1 MRTQIK
7 EAAMPAKPSGEIK
20 TKIVPVTQKNGDIYL
35 MERQTQYDPVKKYN
49 KVLSSKLVSK
59 IPKGE
64 KNPVP
69 TRPKAAKGHKSDVKS
84 EKLSASRVRVGMM
97 DIVDHIGSVS
107 GIDAAVYAS
116 TDLGTAQKIISIA
129 RYLFASNGQTLPGI
143 QTWQFTHPLP
153 YASGISEDVY
163 HDLFNRIG
171 LDESLQQNFFRERC
185 SLLEGNDAIAYDS
198 TTISSYSEK
207 QIDARYGFNKSHDGL
222 KTIKLLTLYSINSR
236 QPIAFTKQP
245 GNLPDV
251 TAIENALDQLGAL
264 GVTDAEIVTDNG
276 YYSEP
281 NLSEMLQRGFDFV
294 TLAKT
299 SLKWIKPEID
309 KHMEDLSTIHSVC
322 PFDITTHG
330 ITVMLM
336 HEFDKVRKY
345 ISHKTGAEKGSTET
359 FKRRIYLHIY
369 FNATRQSEDRVAFEN
384 DLYELKTLIE
394 AGTPV
399 DELPESSQRKVSKY
413 MKLRTWGNKTTV
425 TFKDKA
431 CQDAYKYH
439 GYFCIISNKEKDCFE
454 ALRKYR
460 SRETIESFFESGKQR
475 ADGTRARVWGS
486 DTLRGRMFVQ
496 FVALCYYEYFSNQL
510 RLMKPTLGL
519 RDSSLTQRELEVED
533 KLKSWM
539 NNTPVYLQLQWFDT
553 VEEVKISSELRSK
566 RWNTEVTERDRLYL
580 SKLGVDQT

>member
-1 MRTQIK
+1 
-7 EAAMPAKPSGEIK
+7 MPAKPSGEIK
-20 TKIVPVTQKNGDIYL
+20 TKIIPVPQKNGDIYL
-35 MERQTQYDPVKKYN
+35 MERRTQYDPEKKYN
-49 KVLSSKLVSK
+49 RILSSKLVSK

-64 KNPVP
+64 KTPVP
-69 TRPKAAKGHKSDVKS
+69 TRPKAAKGTKS
-84 EKLSASRVRVGMM
+84 EAKSGKLSASRVRVGMM
-97 DIVDHIGSVS
+97 DIVNHIGTVS

-198 TTISSYSEK
+198 TTVSTYSEN
-207 QIDARYGFNKSHDGL
+207 QIDARFGFNKAHDGL

-251 TAIENALDQLGAL
+251 TAIENALSQLSIL

-281 NLSEMLQRGFDFV
+281 NLSEMLQKGFDFV

-299 SLKWIKPEID
+299 SLKWIRPEID
-309 KHMEDLSTIHSVC
+309 KHMKELGTIHSVC
-322 PFDITTHG
+322 PFDISTHG

-336 HEFDKVRKY
+336 HEFEKVRKY
-345 ISHKTGAEKGSTET
+345 ASHKTGAEKGSTET
-359 FKRRIYLHIY
+359 FTRRIYLHIY

-394 AGTPV
+394 EGTPV
-399 DELPESSQRKVSKY
+399 NELPESSQNKVKKY
-413 MKLRTWGNKTTV
+413 MRLRTWGDKTTV

-439 GYFCIISNKEKDCFE
+439 GYFCIVSNKEKDCFE

-460 SRETIESFFESGKQR
+460 SRETIESFFESDKQR
-475 ADGTRARVWGS
+475 ADGTRTRVWGS

-519 RDSSLTQRELEVED
+519 RDTGLTQRELEVED

-539 NNTPVYLQLQWFDT
+539 NNTPAYLQLQWFDT
-553 VEEVKISSELRSK
+553 VEEVKISSELKSK

-580 SKLGVDQT
+580 TKLGMNPA

>member
-1 MRTQIK
+1 
-7 EAAMPAKPSGEIK
+7 MPAKPSGEIK
-20 TKIVPVTQKNGDIYL
+20 TKIIPVPQKNGDIYL
-35 MERQTQYDPVKKYN
+35 MERKTQYDPEKKYN
-49 KVLSSKLVSK
+49 RILSSKLVSK

-64 KNPVP
+64 KTPVA
-69 TRPKAAKGHKSDVKS
+69 TRPKAAKGHKSETKS
-84 EKLSASRVRVGMM
+84 GKLSASRVRVGMM

-107 GIDAAVYAS
+107 GIDDAVYAS
-116 TDLGTAQKIISIA
+116 TDLGTAQKVISIA

-143 QTWQFTHPLP
+143 QTWQFSHPLP
-153 YASGISEDVY
+153 YVSGISEDVY
-163 HDLFNRIG
+163 HDLFNSIG
-171 LDESLQQNFFRERC
+171 LDESLQQNFFKERC
-185 SLLEGNDAIAYDS
+185 ALLEGNDAIAYDS
-198 TTISSYSEK
+198 TTVSTYSES
-207 QIDARYGFNKSHDGL
+207 QIDARFGFNKSHDGL

-251 TAIENALDQLGAL
+251 TAIENALNQLNAL
-264 GVTDAEIVTDNG
+264 GITDAEIVTDNG

-299 SLKWIKPEID
+299 SLKWIRPEID
-309 KHMEDLSTIHSVC
+309 KHMAELGTIHSVC
-322 PFDITTHG
+322 PFDISTHG

-345 ISHKTGAEKGSTET
+345 ASHKTGAEKGSTEPFT
-359 FKRRIYLHIY
+359 RRIYLHIY

-384 DLYELKTLIE
+384 DLYELKNLIE
-394 AGTPV
+394 DGTPIN
-399 DELPESSQRKVSKY
+399 ELSESSQNKVSKY

-439 GYFCIISNKEKDCFE
+439 GYFCIVSNKEKDCFE

-460 SRETIESFFESGKQR
+460 SRETIESFFESDKQR
-475 ADGTRARVWGS
+475 ADGTRTRVWGS

-510 RLMKPTLGL
+510 RLIKPTLGL
-519 RDSSLTQRELEVED
+519 RDAGLTKHELEVED

-539 NNTPVYLQLQWFDT
+539 NNTPAYLQLQWFDT

-580 SKLGVDQT
+580 TKLGMNPA

>member
-1 MRTQIK
+1 
-7 EAAMPAKPSGEIK
+7 MPAKPSGEIK
-20 TKIVPVTQKNGDIYL
+20 TKIVPVPQKNGDIYL

-49 KVLSSKLVSK
+49 RVISSKLVSK

-64 KNPVP
+64 KDPVP
-69 TRPKAAKGHKSDVKS
+69 TRPKAAKGQKS
-84 EKLSASRVRVGMM
+84 EAKSGKLSASRVRIGMM
-97 DIVDHIGSVS
+97 DIVDHIGTVS

-171 LDESLQQNFFRERC
+171 LDESLQQNFFKERC

-198 TTISSYSEK
+198 TTVSTYSEN

-251 TAIENALDQLGAL
+251 TAIENALNQLGVL

-294 TLAKT
+294 TLVKT
-299 SLKWIKPEID
+299 SLKWVRPEID
-309 KHMEDLSTIHSVC
+309 KHMEELSTIHSVC
-322 PFDITTHG
+322 PFDISTHG

-336 HEFDKVRKY
+336 HEFEKVRKY
-345 ISHKTGAEKGSTET
+345 ASHKTGAEKGSTET
-359 FKRRIYLHIY
+359 FTRRIYLHIY

-394 AGTPV
+394 GGTPIN
-399 DELPESSQRKVSKY
+399 ELPESSQNKVKKY
-413 MKLRTWGNKTTV
+413 MKLRTWGDKTTV

-439 GYFCIISNKEKDCFE
+439 GYFCIVSNKEKDCFE

-460 SRETIESFFESGKQR
+460 SRETIESFFESDKQR
-475 ADGTRARVWGS
+475 ADGTRTRVWGS

-496 FVALCYYEYFSNQL
+496 FVTLCYYEYFSNQL
-510 RLMKPTLGL
+510 RMMKPTLG
-519 RDSSLTQRELEVED
+519 RKDSGLTQRELEVED

-580 SKLGVDQT
+580 AKLGMNPA

>member
-1 MRTQIK
+1 
-7 EAAMPAKPSGEIK
+7 MPAKPSGEIK
-20 TKIVPVTQKNGDIYL
+20 TKIVPVHQKNGDIYL
-35 MERQTQYDPVKKYN
+35 MERQIQYDPVKKYN

-69 TRPKAAKGHKSDVKS
+69 TRPKAAKGQKSDVKPG
-84 EKLSASRVRVGMM
+84 KLSASRVRVGMM

-153 YASGISEDVY
+153 YVSGISEDVY

-198 TTISSYSEK
+198 TTVSTYSEN

-222 KTIKLLTLYSINSR
+222 KTVKLLTLYSINSR

-251 TAIENALDQLGAL
+251 TAIENALNQLGAL

-299 SLKWIKPEID
+299 SLKWIRPEID
-309 KHMEDLSTIHSVC
+309 KHMEDLGTIHSVC

-345 ISHKTGAEKGSTET
+345 ASHKTGAEKGSTET

-394 AGTPV
+394 NGTPV
-399 DELPESSQRKVSKY
+399 NELPESSQNKVKKY
-413 MKLRTWGNKTTV
+413 MNLRIWGNKTTV

-431 CQDAYKYH
+431 CRDAYKYH
-439 GYFCIISNKEKDCFE
+439 GYFCIVSNKEKDCFE

-460 SRETIESFFESGKQR
+460 SRETIESFFESDKQR
-475 ADGTRARVWGS
+475 ADGTRTRVWGS

-496 FVALCYYEYFSNQL
+496 FVSLCYYEYFSNQL
-510 RLMKPTLGL
+510 RLMK
-519 RDSSLTQRELEVED
+519 SSLGMRGGDTTTQHELEVED

-580 SKLGVDQT
+580 TKLGMDLA

>member
-1 MRTQIK
+1 
-7 EAAMPAKPSGEIK
+7 MPAKPSGEIK
-20 TKIVPVTQKNGDIYL
+20 TKIVPVPQKNGDIYL
-35 MERQTQYDPVKKYN
+35 MERKIQYDPVKKYN
-49 KVLSSKLVSK
+49 RIISSKLVSK

-64 KNPVP
+64 KDPVP
-69 TRPKAAKGHKSDVKS
+69 TRPKAAKGHKSEAKS
-84 EKLSASRVRVGMM
+84 GKLSASRIRVGMM
-97 DIVDHIGSVS
+97 DIVDHIGNVS

-153 YASGISEDVY
+153 YASGISEDIY

-171 LDESLQQNFFRERC
+171 LDESLQQNFFKERC
-185 SLLEGNDAIAYDS
+185 ALLEGNDAIAYDS
-198 TTISSYSEK
+198 TTVSTYSEN

-251 TAIENALDQLGAL
+251 TAIENALNQLSAL

-281 NLSEMLQRGFDFV
+281 NLSEMLRRGFDFV

-299 SLKWIKPEID
+299 NLTWIRPEID
-309 KHMEDLSTIHSVC
+309 KHMDELVKIQSVC
-322 PFDITTHG
+322 PFDISTHG

-345 ISHKTGAEKGSTET
+345 ASHKTGAEKGTTET
-359 FKRRIYLHIY
+359 FRRLIYLHIF

-394 AGTPV
+394 SGTPV
-399 DELPESSQRKVSKY
+399 NELPESSQNKVSKY
-413 MKLRTWGNKTTV
+413 MTLRTWGSKTTV

-431 CQDAYKYH
+431 CQNAYKYH
-439 GYFCIISNKEKDCFE
+439 GYFCIVSNKEKDCFE

-460 SRETIESFFESGKQR
+460 SRETIEAFFESDKQR
-475 ADGTRARVWGS
+475 ADGTRTRVWGS

-510 RLMKPTLGL
+510 RLIKPTLGL
-519 RDSSLTQRELEVED
+519 RDGDLTQHELEVED

-539 NNTPVYLQLQWFDT
+539 NNTPAYLQLQWFDT

-566 RWNTEVTERDRLYL
+566 RWNTEVTERDCLYL
-580 SKLGVDQT
+580 SKLGMNPM

>member
-1 MRTQIK
+1 
-7 EAAMPAKPSGEIK
+7 MPAKPSGEIK
-20 TKIVPVTQKNGDIYL
+20 TKSVPVPQKNGDIYL
-35 MERQTQYDPVKKYN
+35 MERKTQYDPVKKYN
-49 KVLSSKLVSK
+49 RVISSKLVSK

-64 KNPVP
+64 KDPVP
-69 TRPKAAKGHKSDVKS
+69 TRPKAPKGHRSGAKSG
-84 EKLSASRVRVGMM
+84 KLSASRIRIGMM
-97 DIVDHIGSVS
+97 DIVDHIGTVS

-153 YASGISEDVY
+153 YASGISEDIY
-163 HDLFNRIG
+163 HDLFNKIG
-171 LDESLQQNFFRERC
+171 RDESLQQNFFKERC

-198 TTISSYSEK
+198 TTISTYSEN
-207 QIDARYGFNKSHDGL
+207 QIDARYGFNKSRDGL

-251 TAIENALDQLGAL
+251 TAIGNALDQLSAL

-299 SLKWIKPEID
+299 NLSWIRPEID
-309 KHMEDLSTIHSVC
+309 KHMDELGKIQSVC
-322 PFDITTHG
+322 PFDISTHG

-345 ISHKTGAEKGSTET
+345 ASHKTGAEKGSTET

-369 FNATRQSEDRVAFEN
+369 FKATRQSEDRVAFEN
-384 DLYELKTLIE
+384 DLYELKTLLE
-394 AGTPV
+394 GGTPLS
-399 DELPESSQRKVSKY
+399 DLPESSQNKVSKY
-413 MKLRTWGNKTTV
+413 MTLRTWGSKTTV

-431 CQDAYKYH
+431 CQNAYKYH
-439 GYFCIISNKEKDCFE
+439 GYFCIVSNKEKDCFE

-475 ADGTRARVWGS
+475 ADGTRTRVWGS

-519 RDSSLTQRELEVED
+519 RDGDLTQRELEVED
-533 KLKSWM
+533 KLKNWM

-580 SKLGVDQT
+580 TKLGMNPS

>member
-1 MRTQIK
+1 
-7 EAAMPAKPSGEIK
+7 MPAKPSGEVK
-20 TKIVPVTQKNGDIYL
+20 TKIIRVSQKNGDIYII
-35 MERQTQYDPVKKYN
+35 ERKTQYDPDKKYN
-49 KVLSSKLVSK
+49 RVISSKLVSK

-64 KNPVP
+64 KDPVP
-69 TRPKAAKGHKSDVKS
+69 TRPKAAKGHKSEAKS
-84 EKLSASRVRVGMM
+84 GKLSASRIRVGMM
-97 DIVDHIGSVS
+97 DIVDHIGTVS

-143 QTWQFTHPLP
+143 QTWQFSHPLP

-163 HDLFNRIG
+163 HDLFNKIG
-171 LDESLQQNFFRERC
+171 LDESLPQSFFKERC
-185 SLLEGNDAIAYDS
+185 ALLEGNDAIAYDS
-198 TTISSYSEK
+198 TTVSTFSEN
-207 QIDARYGFNKSHDGL
+207 QIDARYGFNKSKDGL

-251 TAIENALDQLGAL
+251 TAIENALNQLSAL

-299 SLKWIKPEID
+299 NLTWIRPEID
-309 KHMEDLSTIHSVC
+309 KHMEELSKIQSVC
-322 PFDITTHG
+322 PFDISTHG

-345 ISHKTGAEKGSTET
+345 ASHKTGAEKGSTET

-369 FNATRQSEDRVAFEN
+369 FNTTRQSEDRVAFEN

-394 AGTPV
+394 GGTPV
-399 DELPESSQRKVSKY
+399 NELPESSQSKVSKY
-413 MKLRTWGNKTTV
+413 MTLHTWGSKTTV

-431 CQDAYKYH
+431 CQNAYKYH
-439 GYFCIISNKEKDCFE
+439 GYFCIVSNKEKDCFE

-460 SRETIESFFESGKQR
+460 SRVTIEAFFESGKQR
-475 ADGTRARVWGS
+475 GDGNRTRVWGS

-510 RLMKPTLGL
+510 RLMKPTLGM
-519 RDSSLTQRELEVED
+519 RDSDLTQRELEVED

-539 NNTPVYLQLQWFDT
+539 NNTPAYLQLQWFDT

-580 SKLGVDQT
+580 SKLGMNPT

>member
-1 MRTQIK
+1 
-7 EAAMPAKPSGEIK
+7 MPAKPSGEIK
-20 TKIVPVTQKNGDIYL
+20 TKIVPVHQKNGDIYL
-35 MERQTQYDPVKKYN
+35 MERQIQYDPVKKYN

-69 TRPKAAKGHKSDVKS
+69 TRPKAAKGQKSDVKPG
-84 EKLSASRVRVGMM
+84 KLSASRVRVGMM

-153 YASGISEDVY
+153 YVSGISEDVY

-198 TTISSYSEK
+198 TTVSTYSEN

-251 TAIENALDQLGAL
+251 TAIENALNQLGAL

-299 SLKWIKPEID
+299 SLKWIRPEID
-309 KHMEDLSTIHSVC
+309 KHMEDLGTIHSVC
-322 PFDITTHG
+322 PFNITTHG

-345 ISHKTGAEKGSTET
+345 ASHKTGAEKGSTET

-394 AGTPV
+394 NGTPV
-399 DELPESSQRKVSKY
+399 NELPESSQNKVKKY
-413 MKLRTWGNKTTV
+413 MNLRTWGNKTTV

-431 CQDAYKYH
+431 CRDAYKYH
-439 GYFCIISNKEKDCFE
+439 GYFCIVSNKEKDCFE

-460 SRETIESFFESGKQR
+460 SRETIESFFESDKQR
-475 ADGTRARVWGS
+475 ADGTRTRVWGS

-496 FVALCYYEYFSNQL
+496 FVSLCYYEYFSNQL
-510 RLMKPTLGL
+510 RLMK
-519 RDSSLTQRELEVED
+519 SSLGMRGGDTTTQHELEVED

-580 SKLGVDQT
+580 TKLGMDLA

>member
-1 MRTQIK
+1 
-7 EAAMPAKPSGEIK
+7 MPAKPSGEVK
-20 TKIVPVTQKNGDIYL
+20 TKIIPVPQKNGDIYL
-35 MERQTQYDPVKKYN
+35 MERKIQYDPEKKYN
-49 KVLSSKLVSK
+49 RVLSSKLISK

-69 TRPKAAKGHKSDVKS
+69 TRPKAAKGHKSEAKS
-84 EKLSASRVRVGMM
+84 GKLSASRVHVGMM
-97 DIVDHIGSVS
+97 DIVDHIGAVS

-153 YASGISEDVY
+153 YASGISEDIY

-171 LDESLQQNFFRERC
+171 LDESLQQNFFKERC

-198 TTISSYSEK
+198 TTISTYSEN
-207 QIDARYGFNKSHDGL
+207 QIDARYGFNKAHDGL

-251 TAIENALDQLGAL
+251 TAIENALNQLSVL
-264 GVTDAEIVTDNG
+264 GITDAEIVTDNG
-276 YYSEP
+276 YYSET
-281 NLSEMLQRGFDFV
+281 NLSEMLQRGFDFI

-299 SLKWIKPEID
+299 TLKWIRPEID
-309 KHMEDLSTIHSVC
+309 KHMEKLGTIHSVC
-322 PFDITTHG
+322 PFDISTHG

-345 ISHKTGAEKGSTET
+345 ASHKTGAEKGSTET

-394 AGTPV
+394 GGTPV
-399 DELPESSQRKVSKY
+399 NELPESSQNKVSKY

-460 SRETIESFFESGKQR
+460 SRETIESFFESDKQR
-475 ADGTRARVWGS
+475 ADGTRTRVWGS

-510 RLMKPTLGL
+510 RLIKPTLGI
-519 RDSSLTQRELEVED
+519 RDGEHTQHDLEVED

-539 NNTPVYLQLQWFDT
+539 NNTPAYLQLQWFDA

-580 SKLGVDQT
+580 TKLGMNLT

>member
-1 MRTQIK
+1 
-7 EAAMPAKPSGEIK
+7 MPAKPSGEVK
-20 TKIVPVTQKNGDIYL
+20 TKIIPVPQKNGDIYL
-35 MERQTQYDPVKKYN
+35 MERKTQYDPEKKYN
-49 KVLSSKLVSK
+49 RVLSSKLISK

-69 TRPKAAKGHKSDVKS
+69 TRPKAAKGHKSEAKS
-84 EKLSASRVRVGMM
+84 GKLSASRVHVGMM
-97 DIVDHIGSVS
+97 DIVDHIGAVS

-153 YASGISEDVY
+153 YASGISEDIY

-171 LDESLQQNFFRERC
+171 LDESLQQNFFKERC

-198 TTISSYSEK
+198 TPISTYSEN
-207 QIDARYGFNKSHDGL
+207 QIDARYGFNKAHDGL
-222 KTIKLLTLYSINSR
+222 KTIKLLTLSSINSR

-251 TAIENALDQLGAL
+251 TAIENALNQLSVL
-264 GVTDAEIVTDNG
+264 GITDAEIVTDNG
-276 YYSEP
+276 YYSET
-281 NLSEMLQRGFDFV
+281 NLSELLQRGFDFI

-299 SLKWIKPEID
+299 TLKWIRPAID
-309 KHMEDLSTIHSVC
+309 KHMEKLGTIHSVC
-322 PFDITTHG
+322 PFDISTHG

-345 ISHKTGAEKGSTET
+345 ASNKTGAEKGSTET

-369 FNATRQSEDRVAFEN
+369 FNATRQSEDRVAFDN

-394 AGTPV
+394 GGTPV
-399 DELPESSQRKVSKY
+399 NELPESSQNKVSKY

-460 SRETIESFFESGKQR
+460 SRETIESFFESDKQR
-475 ADGTRARVWGS
+475 ADGTRTRVWES

-510 RLMKPTLGL
+510 RLIKPTLGI
-519 RDSSLTQRELEVED
+519 RDGEHTQHDLEVED

-539 NNTPVYLQLQWFDT
+539 NNTPAYLQLQWFDA

-580 SKLGVDQT
+580 TKLGMNLT

>member
-1 MRTQIK
+1 
-7 EAAMPAKPSGEIK
+7 MPAKPSGEIK
-20 TKIVPVTQKNGDIYL
+20 TKIVPVPQKNGDIYL
-35 MERQTQYDPVKKYN
+35 MERKTQYDPVKKYN
-49 KVLSSKLVSK
+49 RIISSKLVSK

-64 KNPVP
+64 KDPVP
-69 TRPKAAKGHKSDVKS
+69 TRPKATKGHKSKAKS
-84 EKLSASRVRVGMM
+84 GKLSASRVRVGMM

-198 TTISSYSEK
+198 TTISTYSGN

-251 TAIENALDQLGAL
+251 TAIENALNQLGAL

-345 ISHKTGAEKGSTET
+345 ASHKTGAEKGSTET

-394 AGTPV
+394 EGTPV
-399 DELPESSQRKVSKY
+399 NELPESSQGKVSKY
-413 MKLRTWGNKTTV
+413 MKLRTWGSKITV

-475 ADGTRARVWGS
+475 ADGTRTRVWGS

-510 RLMKPTLGL
+510 RLMKPSLGL
-519 RDSSLTQRELEVED
+519 RDSSLTQHELEVED

-553 VEEVKISSELRSK
+553 VEELKISSELRSK

>member
-1 MRTQIK
+1 
-7 EAAMPAKPSGEIK
+7 MPAKPSGEIK
-20 TKIVPVTQKNGDIYL
+20 TKIVPVHQKNGDIYL
-35 MERQTQYDPVKKYN
+35 MERQIQYDPIKKYN

-69 TRPKAAKGHKSDVKS
+69 TRPKATKGHKSDVKPG
-84 EKLSASRVRVGMM
+84 KLSASRVRVGMM

-153 YASGISEDVY
+153 YVSGISEDVY

-185 SLLEGNDAIAYDS
+185 SLLEDNDAIAYDS
-198 TTISSYSEK
+198 TTVSTYSEN

-222 KTIKLLTLYSINSR
+222 KTVKLLTLYSINSR

-251 TAIENALDQLGAL
+251 TAIENALNQLGAL

-299 SLKWIKPEID
+299 SLKWIRPEID

-345 ISHKTGAEKGSTET
+345 ASHKTGAEKGSTET

-394 AGTPV
+394 NGTPV
-399 DELPESSQRKVSKY
+399 NELPESSQNKVKKY
-413 MKLRTWGNKTTV
+413 MNLRTWGNKTTV

-431 CQDAYKYH
+431 CRDAYKYH
-439 GYFCIISNKEKDCFE
+439 GYFCIVSNKEKDCFE

-460 SRETIESFFESGKQR
+460 SRETIESFFEFDKQR
-475 ADGTRARVWGS
+475 ADGTRTRVWGS

-510 RLMKPTLGL
+510 RLMKATLGL
-519 RDSSLTQRELEVED
+519 RDGNLTQRELEVED

-580 SKLGVDQT
+580 TKLGIDLA

>member
-1 MRTQIK
+1 
-7 EAAMPAKPSGEIK
+7 MPAKPSGEIK
-20 TKIVPVTQKNGDIYL
+20 TKIVPVHQKNGDIYL
-35 MERQTQYDPVKKYN
+35 MERQIQYDPIKKYN

-69 TRPKAAKGHKSDVKS
+69 TRPKATKGHKSDVKPG
-84 EKLSASRVRVGMM
+84 KLSASRVRVGMM

-153 YASGISEDVY
+153 YVSGISEDVY

-185 SLLEGNDAIAYDS
+185 SLLEDNDAIAYDS
-198 TTISSYSEK
+198 TTVSTYSEN

-222 KTIKLLTLYSINSR
+222 KTVKLLTLYSINSR

-251 TAIENALDQLGAL
+251 TAIENALNQLGAL

-299 SLKWIKPEID
+299 SLKWIRPEID

-345 ISHKTGAEKGSTET
+345 ASHKTGAEKGSTET

-394 AGTPV
+394 NGIPV
-399 DELPESSQRKVSKY
+399 NELPESSQNKVKKY
-413 MKLRTWGNKTTV
+413 MNLRTWGNKTTV

-431 CQDAYKYH
+431 CRDAYKYH
-439 GYFCIISNKEKDCFE
+439 GYFCIVSNKEKDCFE

-460 SRETIESFFESGKQR
+460 SRETIESFFEFDKQR
-475 ADGTRARVWGS
+475 ADGTRTRVWGS

-510 RLMKPTLGL
+510 RLMKATLGL
-519 RDSSLTQRELEVED
+519 RNGNLTQRELEVED

-580 SKLGVDQT
+580 TKLGIDLA

>member
-1 MRTQIK
+1 
-7 EAAMPAKPSGEIK
+7 MPAKPSGEVK
-20 TKIVPVTQKNGDIYL
+20 TKIIPVPQKNGDIYL
-35 MERQTQYDPVKKYN
+35 MERKTQYDPEKKYN
-49 KVLSSKLVSK
+49 RVLSSKLISK

-69 TRPKAAKGHKSDVKS
+69 TRPKAAKGHKSEAKS
-84 EKLSASRVRVGMM
+84 GKLSASRVHVGMM
-97 DIVDHIGSVS
+97 DIVDHIGAVS

-153 YASGISEDVY
+153 YASGISEDIY

-171 LDESLQQNFFRERC
+171 LDESLQQNFFKERC
-185 SLLEGNDAIAYDS
+185 SLLESNDAIAYDS
-198 TTISSYSEK
+198 TTISTYSEN
-207 QIDARYGFNKSHDGL
+207 QIDARYGFNKAHDGL

-251 TAIENALDQLGAL
+251 TAIENALNQLSVL
-264 GVTDAEIVTDNG
+264 GITDAEIVTDNG
-276 YYSEP
+276 YYSET
-281 NLSEMLQRGFDFV
+281 NLSEMLQRGFDFI

-299 SLKWIKPEID
+299 TLKWIRPEID
-309 KHMEDLSTIHSVC
+309 KHMEKLGTIHSVC
-322 PFDITTHG
+322 PFDISTHG

-345 ISHKTGAEKGSTET
+345 ASHKTGAEKGSTET

-394 AGTPV
+394 GGTPV
-399 DELPESSQRKVSKY
+399 NELPESSQNKVSKY

-460 SRETIESFFESGKQR
+460 SRETIESFFESDKQR
-475 ADGTRARVWGS
+475 ADGTRTRVWGS

-510 RLMKPTLGL
+510 RLIKPTLGI
-519 RDSSLTQRELEVED
+519 RDGKHTQHDLEVED

-539 NNTPVYLQLQWFDT
+539 NNTPAYLQLQWFDA

-580 SKLGVDQT
+580 TKLGMNLT

>member
-1 MRTQIK
+1 
-7 EAAMPAKPSGEIK
+7 MPAKPSGEIK
-20 TKIVPVTQKNGDIYL
+20 TKIIPVPQKNGDIYL
-35 MERQTQYDPVKKYN
+35 MERKTQYDPEKKYN
-49 KVLSSKLVSK
+49 RILSSKLVSK

-64 KNPVP
+64 KIPVP
-69 TRPKAAKGHKSDVKS
+69 TRPKAAKGTKSKAKS
-84 EKLSASRVRVGMM
+84 GNLSASRVRVGMM
-97 DIVDHIGSVS
+97 DIVDHIGTVS

-171 LDESLQQNFFRERC
+171 LDESLQQNFFRERG

-198 TTISSYSEK
+198 TTVSTYSEN
-207 QIDARYGFNKSHDGL
+207 QIDARFGFNKAHDGL

-251 TAIENALDQLGAL
+251 TAIENALSQLSVL

-281 NLSEMLQRGFDFV
+281 NLSEMLQKGFDFV

-299 SLKWIKPEID
+299 SLKWIRPEID
-309 KHMEDLSTIHSVC
+309 KHMKELGTIHSVC
-322 PFDITTHG
+322 PFDISTHG

-336 HEFDKVRKY
+336 HEFEKVRKY
-345 ISHKTGAEKGSTET
+345 ASHKTGAEKGSTET
-359 FKRRIYLHIY
+359 FTRRIYLHIY

-394 AGTPV
+394 GGTTV
-399 DELPESSQRKVSKY
+399 NELPESSQNKVKKY
-413 MKLRTWGNKTTV
+413 MRLRTWGDKTTV

-439 GYFCIISNKEKDCFE
+439 GYFCIVSNKEKDCFE

-460 SRETIESFFESGKQR
+460 SRETIESFFESDKQR
-475 ADGTRARVWGS
+475 ADGTRTRVWGS

-519 RDSSLTQRELEVED
+519 RDNGLTQRELEVED

-539 NNTPVYLQLQWFDT
+539 NNTPAYLQLQWFDT

-580 SKLGVDQT
+580 TKLGMNPA

>member
-1 MRTQIK
+1 
-7 EAAMPAKPSGEIK
+7 MPAKPSGEIK
-20 TKIVPVTQKNGDIYL
+20 TNIVPVPQKNGDIYL
-35 MERQTQYDPVKKYN
+35 MERKTQYDPVKKYN
-49 KVLSSKLVSK
+49 RVISSKLVSK

-69 TRPKAAKGHKSDVKS
+69 TRPKAAKGHGSEAKSG
-84 EKLSASRVRVGMM
+84 KLSASRIRVGMM
-97 DIVDHIGSVS
+97 DIVDHIGTVS

-143 QTWQFTHPLP
+143 QTWQFSHPLP

-163 HDLFNRIG
+163 HDLFNKIG
-171 LDESLQQNFFRERC
+171 LDEGLQQNFFKERC
-185 SLLEGNDAIAYDS
+185 ALLEGNDAIAYDS
-198 TTISSYSEK
+198 TTVSTYSEN
-207 QIDARYGFNKSHDGL
+207 QIDARYGFNKSKDGL

-251 TAIENALDQLGAL
+251 TAIENALNQLSAL

-276 YYSEP
+276 YYSES

-299 SLKWIKPEID
+299 SLKWIRPEID
-309 KHMEDLSTIHSVC
+309 KHMDELGKIQSAC
-322 PFDITTHG
+322 PFDISTHG

-345 ISHKTGAEKGSTET
+345 ASHKTDAEKGSTET

-384 DLYELKTLIE
+384 DLYELKTLLE
-394 AGTPV
+394 GGTPLS
-399 DELPESSQRKVSKY
+399 DLPESSQNKVSKY
-413 MKLRTWGNKTTV
+413 MTLRTWGSKTTV

-431 CQDAYKYH
+431 CQNAYKYH
-439 GYFCIISNKEKDCFE
+439 GYFCIVSNKEKDCFE

-460 SRETIESFFESGKQR
+460 SRETIESFFESDKQR
-475 ADGTRARVWGS
+475 ADGTRTRVWGS

-519 RDSSLTQRELEVED
+519 RDGDLTQHELEVED

-566 RWNTEVTERDRLYL
+566 RWNTEVTERDCLYL
-580 SKLGVDQT
+580 TKLGMNP

>member
-1 MRTQIK
+1 
-7 EAAMPAKPSGEIK
+7 MPAKPSGEIK
-20 TKIVPVTQKNGDIYL
+20 TKIVPVHQKNGDIYL
-35 MERQTQYDPVKKYN
+35 MERQIQYDPIKKYN

-69 TRPKAAKGHKSDVKS
+69 TRPKATKGHKSDVKPG
-84 EKLSASRVRVGMM
+84 KLSASRVRVGMM

-153 YASGISEDVY
+153 YVSGISEDVY

-185 SLLEGNDAIAYDS
+185 SLLEDNDAIAYDS
-198 TTISSYSEK
+198 TTVSTYSEN

-222 KTIKLLTLYSINSR
+222 KTVKLLTLYSINSR

-251 TAIENALDQLGAL
+251 TAIENALNQLGAL

-299 SLKWIKPEID
+299 SLKWIRPEID

-345 ISHKTGAEKGSTET
+345 ASHKTGAEKGSTET

-394 AGTPV
+394 NGIPV
-399 DELPESSQRKVSKY
+399 NELPESSQNKVKKY
-413 MKLRTWGNKTTV
+413 MNLRTWGNKTTV

-431 CQDAYKYH
+431 CRDAYKYH
-439 GYFCIISNKEKDCFE
+439 GYFCIVSNKEKDCFE

-460 SRETIESFFESGKQR
+460 SRETIESFFEFDKQR
-475 ADGTRARVWGS
+475 ADGTRTRVWGS

-510 RLMKPTLGL
+510 RLMKATLGL
-519 RDSSLTQRELEVED
+519 RNGNLTQRELEVED

-580 SKLGVDQT
+580 TKLGMDLA

>member
-1 MRTQIK
+1 
-7 EAAMPAKPSGEIK
+7 MPAKPSGEIK
-20 TKIVPVTQKNGDIYL
+20 TKIIPVPQKNGDIYL
-35 MERQTQYDPVKKYN
+35 MERRTQYDPEKKYN
-49 KVLSSKLVSK
+49 RILSSKLVSK

-64 KNPVP
+64 KTPVP
-69 TRPKAAKGHKSDVKS
+69 TRPKAAKGTKS
-84 EKLSASRVRVGMM
+84 EAKSGKLSASRVRVGMM
-97 DIVDHIGSVS
+97 DIVNHIGTVS

-198 TTISSYSEK
+198 TTVSTYSEN
-207 QIDARYGFNKSHDGL
+207 QIDARFGFNKAHDGL

-251 TAIENALDQLGAL
+251 TAIENALSQLSIL

-281 NLSEMLQRGFDFV
+281 NLSEMLQKGFDFV

-299 SLKWIKPEID
+299 SLKWIRPEID
-309 KHMEDLSTIHSVC
+309 KHMKELGTIHSVC
-322 PFDITTHG
+322 PFDISTHG

-336 HEFDKVRKY
+336 HEFEKVRKY
-345 ISHKTGAEKGSTET
+345 ASHKTGAEKGSTET
-359 FKRRIYLHIY
+359 FTRRIYLHIY

-394 AGTPV
+394 EGTPV
-399 DELPESSQRKVSKY
+399 NELPESSQNKVKKY
-413 MKLRTWGNKTTV
+413 MRLRTWGDKTTV

-439 GYFCIISNKEKDCFE
+439 GYFCIVSNKEIDCFE

-460 SRETIESFFESGKQR
+460 SRETIESFFESDKQR
-475 ADGTRARVWGS
+475 ADGTRTRVWGS

-519 RDSSLTQRELEVED
+519 RDTGLTQRELEVED

-539 NNTPVYLQLQWFDT
+539 NNTPAYLQLQWFDT
-553 VEEVKISSELRSK
+553 VEEVKISSELKSK

-580 SKLGVDQT
+580 TKLGMNPAQLF

>member
-1 MRTQIK
+1 
-7 EAAMPAKPSGEIK
+7 MPAKPSGEIK
-20 TKIVPVTQKNGDIYL
+20 TKIVPVPQKNGDIYL
-35 MERQTQYDPVKKYN
+35 MERQIQYDPVKKYN
-49 KVLSSKLVSK
+49 RVLGSKLVSK
-59 IPKGE
+59 IPKGS
-64 KNPVP
+64 KSPVP
-69 TRPKAAKGHKSDVKS
+69 TRPKAAKGQKS
-84 EKLSASRVRVGMM
+84 ETRSRKLSASRIRIGMM
-97 DIVDHIGSVS
+97 DIIDHIGSAS

-153 YASGISEDVY
+153 YASGISEDIY

-171 LDESLQQNFFRERC
+171 LDESLQQNFFKERC

-198 TTISSYSEK
+198 TTVSTYSEN

-251 TAIENALDQLGAL
+251 TAIENALNQLSAL
-264 GVTDAEIVTDNG
+264 GVADAEIVTDNG

-299 SLKWIKPEID
+299 SLKWIRPEID
-309 KHMEDLSTIHSVC
+309 KHMAELNTIHSAC
-322 PFDITTHG
+322 PFDIYTHG
-330 ITVMLM
+330 ITVILM

-345 ISHKTGAEKGSTET
+345 ASHKTGAEKGSTET

-369 FNATRQSEDRVAFEN
+369 FNATRQSEDRVTFEN

-394 AGTPV
+394 GGTPV
-399 DELPESSQRKVSKY
+399 NDLPESSQNKVGKY

-439 GYFCIISNKEKDCFE
+439 GYFCIVSNKEKDCFE

-460 SRETIESFFESGKQR
+460 SRETIESFFESDKQR
-475 ADGTRARVWGS
+475 ADGTRTRVWGS

-510 RLMKPTLGL
+510 RLMRPTLGM
-519 RDSSLTQRELEVED
+519 RDGNLTQHELEVED

-580 SKLGVDQT
+580 TKLGMNPA

>member
-1 MRTQIK
+1 
-7 EAAMPAKPSGEIK
+7 MPAKPSGEIK
-20 TKIVPVTQKNGDIYL
+20 TKIVPVPQKNGDIYL
-35 MERQTQYDPVKKYN
+35 MESKTQYDPVKNYN
-49 KVLSSKLVSK
+49 RVISSKLVSK

-64 KNPVP
+64 KDPVP
-69 TRPKAAKGHKSDVKS
+69 TRPKATKGHKSKAKS
-84 EKLSASRVRVGMM
+84 GKLSASRVRVGMM

-198 TTISSYSEK
+198 TTISTYSGN

-251 TAIENALDQLGAL
+251 TAIENALNQLGAL

-322 PFDITTHG
+322 QFDITTHG

-345 ISHKTGAEKGSTET
+345 ASHKTGAEKGSTET

-394 AGTPV
+394 EGTPV
-399 DELPESSQRKVSKY
+399 NELPESSQGKVSKY
-413 MKLRTWGNKTTV
+413 MKLRTWGSKITV

-475 ADGTRARVWGS
+475 ADGTRTRVWGS
-486 DTLRGRMFVQ
+486 DTLRGRIFVQ

-519 RDSSLTQRELEVED
+519 RDSSLTQHELEVED
-533 KLKSWM
+533 KLKSWI

>member
-1 MRTQIK
+1 
-7 EAAMPAKPSGEIK
+7 MPAKPSGEIK
-20 TKIVPVTQKNGDIYL
+20 TKIIPVPQKNVDIYL
-35 MERQTQYDPVKKYN
+35 MERRTQYDPEKKYN
-49 KVLSSKLVSK
+49 RILSSKLVSK

-64 KNPVP
+64 KTPVP
-69 TRPKAAKGHKSDVKS
+69 TRPKAAKGTKS
-84 EKLSASRVRVGMM
+84 EAKSGKLSASRVRVGMM
-97 DIVDHIGSVS
+97 DIVNHIGTVS

-198 TTISSYSEK
+198 TTVSTYSEN
-207 QIDARYGFNKSHDGL
+207 QIDARFGFNKAHDGL

-251 TAIENALDQLGAL
+251 TAIENALSQLSIL

-281 NLSEMLQRGFDFV
+281 NLSEMLQKGFDFV

-299 SLKWIKPEID
+299 SLKWIRPEID
-309 KHMEDLSTIHSVC
+309 KHMKELGTIHSVC
-322 PFDITTHG
+322 PFDISTHG

-336 HEFDKVRKY
+336 HEFEKVRKY
-345 ISHKTGAEKGSTET
+345 ASHKTGAEKGSTET
-359 FKRRIYLHIY
+359 FTRRIYLHIY

-394 AGTPV
+394 EGTPV
-399 DELPESSQRKVSKY
+399 NELPESSQNKVKKY
-413 MKLRTWGNKTTV
+413 MRLRTWGDKTTV

-439 GYFCIISNKEKDCFE
+439 GYFCIVSNKEKDCFE

-460 SRETIESFFESGKQR
+460 SRETIESFFESDKQR
-475 ADGTRARVWGS
+475 ADGTRTRVWGS

-519 RDSSLTQRELEVED
+519 RDTGLTQRELEVED

-539 NNTPVYLQLQWFDT
+539 NNTPAYLQLQWFDT
-553 VEEVKISSELRSK
+553 VEEVKISSELKSK

-580 SKLGVDQT
+580 TKLGMNPA

>member
-1 MRTQIK
+1 
-7 EAAMPAKPSGEIK
+7 MPAKPSGEVK
-20 TKIVPVTQKNGDIYL
+20 TKIIPVPQKNGDIYL
-35 MERQTQYDPVKKYN
+35 MERKTQYDPEKKYN
-49 KVLSSKLVSK
+49 RVLSSKLISK

-69 TRPKAAKGHKSDVKS
+69 TRPKAAKGHKSEAKS
-84 EKLSASRVRVGMM
+84 GKLSASRVHVGMM
-97 DIVDHIGSVS
+97 DIVDHIGTVS

-153 YASGISEDVY
+153 YASGISEDIY

-171 LDESLQQNFFRERC
+171 LDESLQQNFFKERC

-198 TTISSYSEK
+198 TTISTYSEN
-207 QIDARYGFNKSHDGL
+207 QIDARYGFNKAHDGL

-251 TAIENALDQLGAL
+251 TAIENALNQLSVL
-264 GVTDAEIVTDNG
+264 GITDAEIVTDNG
-276 YYSEP
+276 YYSET
-281 NLSEMLQRGFDFV
+281 NLSEMLQRGFDFI

-299 SLKWIKPEID
+299 TLKWIRPEID
-309 KHMEDLSTIHSVC
+309 KHMEKLGTIHSVC
-322 PFDITTHG
+322 PFDISTHG

-345 ISHKTGAEKGSTET
+345 TSHKTGAEKGSTET

-369 FNATRQSEDRVAFEN
+369 FNATRQSEDRVAFDN

-394 AGTPV
+394 GGTPV
-399 DELPESSQRKVSKY
+399 NELPDSSQNKVSKY
-413 MKLRTWGNKTTV
+413 MKLRTWGNKTIV

-460 SRETIESFFESGKQR
+460 SRETIESFFESDKQR
-475 ADGTRARVWGS
+475 ADGTRTRVWGS

-510 RLMKPTLGL
+510 RLIKPTLGI
-519 RDSSLTQRELEVED
+519 RDGEHTQHDLEVED

-539 NNTPVYLQLQWFDT
+539 NNTPAYLQLQWFDA

-580 SKLGVDQT
+580 TKLGMNLT

>member
-1 MRTQIK
+1 
-7 EAAMPAKPSGEIK
+7 MPAKPSGEIK
-20 TKIVPVTQKNGDIYL
+20 TKIVPVHQKNGDIYL
-35 MERQTQYDPVKKYN
+35 MERQIQYDPVKKYN

-69 TRPKAAKGHKSDVKS
+69 TRPKAAKGRKSDVKPG
-84 EKLSASRVRVGMM
+84 KLSASRVRVGMM

-153 YASGISEDVY
+153 YVSGISEDVY

-198 TTISSYSEK
+198 TTVSTYSEN

-251 TAIENALDQLGAL
+251 TAIENALKQLGAL

-294 TLAKT
+294 TLVKT
-299 SLKWIKPEID
+299 SLKWIRPEID
-309 KHMEDLSTIHSVC
+309 KHMEDLGTIHSVC

-336 HEFDKVRKY
+336 HEFDKVRKSA
-345 ISHKTGAEKGSTET
+345 SHKTGAEKGSTET

-384 DLYELKTLIE
+384 DLYELKTLLE
-394 AGTPV
+394 GGTSLN
-399 DELPESSQRKVSKY
+399 DLPESSQNKVSKY
-413 MKLRTWGNKTTV
+413 MTLRTWGSKTTV

-431 CQDAYKYH
+431 CQNAYKYH
-439 GYFCIISNKEKDCFE
+439 GYFCIVSNKEKDCFE

-460 SRETIESFFESGKQR
+460 NRETIESFFESDKQR
-475 ADGTRARVWGS
+475 ADGTRTRVWGS

-510 RLMKPTLGL
+510 RLIKPTLAL
-519 RDSSLTQRELEVED
+519 RDGNLTQRELEVED

-580 SKLGVDQT
+580 SKLGMNPT

>member
-1 MRTQIK
+1 
-7 EAAMPAKPSGEIK
+7 MPAKPSGEVK
-20 TKIVPVTQKNGDIYL
+20 TKIIPVPQKNGDIYL
-35 MERQTQYDPVKKYN
+35 MERKTQYDPEKKYN
-49 KVLSSKLVSK
+49 RVLSSKLISK

-69 TRPKAAKGHKSDVKS
+69 TRPKAAKGHKSEAKS
-84 EKLSASRVRVGMM
+84 GKLSASRVHVGMM
-97 DIVDHIGSVS
+97 DIVDHIGAVS

-153 YASGISEDVY
+153 YASGISEDIY

-171 LDESLQQNFFRERC
+171 LDESLQQNFFEERC
-185 SLLEGNDAIAYDS
+185 SLLESNDAIAYDS
-198 TTISSYSEK
+198 TTISTYSEN
-207 QIDARYGFNKSHDGL
+207 QIDARYGFNKAHDGL

-251 TAIENALDQLGAL
+251 TAIENALNQLSVL
-264 GVTDAEIVTDNG
+264 GITDAEIVTDNG
-276 YYSEP
+276 YYSET
-281 NLSEMLQRGFDFV
+281 NLSEMLQRGFDFI

-299 SLKWIKPEID
+299 TLKWIRPEID
-309 KHMEDLSTIHSVC
+309 KHMEKLGTIHSVC
-322 PFDITTHG
+322 PFDISTHG

-345 ISHKTGAEKGSTET
+345 ASHKTGAEKGSTET

-394 AGTPV
+394 GGTPV
-399 DELPESSQRKVSKY
+399 NELPESSQNKVSKY

-460 SRETIESFFESGKQR
+460 SRETIESFFESDKQR
-475 ADGTRARVWGS
+475 ADGTRTRVWGS

-510 RLMKPTLGL
+510 RLIKPTLGI
-519 RDSSLTQRELEVED
+519 RDGKHTQHDLEVED

-539 NNTPVYLQLQWFDT
+539 NNTPAYLQLQWFDA

-580 SKLGVDQT
+580 TKLGMNLT

>member
-1 MRTQIK
+1 
-7 EAAMPAKPSGEIK
+7 MPAKPSGEIK
-20 TKIVPVTQKNGDIYL
+20 TKIVPVPQKNGDIYL

-49 KVLSSKLVSK
+49 RVISSKLVSK

-64 KNPVP
+64 KDPVP
-69 TRPKAAKGHKSDVKS
+69 TRPKAAKGQKS
-84 EKLSASRVRVGMM
+84 EAKSGKLSASRVRIGMM
-97 DIVDHIGSVS
+97 DIVDHIGTVS

-171 LDESLQQNFFRERC
+171 LDESLQQNFFKERC

-198 TTISSYSEK
+198 TTVSTYSEN

-251 TAIENALDQLGAL
+251 TAIENALNQLGVL

-294 TLAKT
+294 TLVKT
-299 SLKWIKPEID
+299 SLKWVRPEID
-309 KHMEDLSTIHSVC
+309 KHMEELSTIHSVC
-322 PFDITTHG
+322 PFDISTHG

-336 HEFDKVRKY
+336 HEFEKVRKY
-345 ISHKTGAEKGSTET
+345 ASHKTGAEKGSTET
-359 FKRRIYLHIY
+359 FTRRIYLHIY

-394 AGTPV
+394 GGTPIN
-399 DELPESSQRKVSKY
+399 ELPESSQNKVKKY
-413 MKLRTWGNKTTV
+413 MKLRTWGDKTTA

-439 GYFCIISNKEKDCFE
+439 GYFCIVSNKEKDCFE

-460 SRETIESFFESGKQR
+460 SRETIESFFESDKQR
-475 ADGTRARVWGS
+475 ADGTRTRVWGS

-496 FVALCYYEYFSNQL
+496 FVTLCYYEYFSNQL
-510 RLMKPTLGL
+510 RMMKPTLG
-519 RDSSLTQRELEVED
+519 RKDSGLTQRELEVED

-553 VEEVKISSELRSK
+553 IEEVKISSELRSK

-580 SKLGVDQT
+580 AKLGMNPA

>member
-1 MRTQIK
+1 
-7 EAAMPAKPSGEIK
+7 MPAKPSGEIK
-20 TKIVPVTQKNGDIYL
+20 TRIVQVPQKNGDIYL
-35 MERQTQYDPVKKYN
+35 MERKTQYDPEKKYN
-49 KVLSSKLVSK
+49 RVLSSKLVSK

-69 TRPKAAKGHKSDVKS
+69 TRPKAAKGHKSEAKS
-84 EKLSASRVRVGMM
+84 GKLSASRVRIGMM
-97 DIVDHIGSVS
+97 DI
-107 GIDAAVYAS
+107 IDRIDDAIYSS

-153 YASGISEDVY
+153 YASGISEDIY
-163 HDLFNRIG
+163 HNLFNKIG
-171 LDESLQQNFFRERC
+171 FDESLQQNFFKERC

-198 TTISSYSEK
+198 TTVSTYSEN
-207 QIDARYGFNKSHDGL
+207 QIDARYGFNKAHDGL

-251 TAIENALDQLGAL
+251 TAIENALNQLSSL

-294 TLAKT
+294 TLAKS

-309 KHMEDLSTIHSVC
+309 KHMEELSTIHSVC
-322 PFDITTHG
+322 PFDISTHG

-345 ISHKTGAEKGSTET
+345 ASHKTGAEKGSTET
-359 FKRRIYLHIY
+359 FSRRIYLHIY

-399 DELPESSQRKVSKY
+399 NELPESSQKKVSKY

-439 GYFCIISNKEKDCFE
+439 GYFCIVSNKEKDCFE

-475 ADGTRARVWGS
+475 ADGTRTRVWGS

-510 RLMKPTLGL
+510 RMMKSALGS
-519 RDSSLTQRELEVED
+519 RDNDLTQHELDVED

-580 SKLGVDQT
+580 TKLGMDPA

>member
-1 MRTQIK
+1 
-7 EAAMPAKPSGEIK
+7 MPAKPSGEIK
-20 TKIVPVTQKNGDIYL
+20 TKIIPVPQKNGDIYL
-35 MERQTQYDPVKKYN
+35 MERRTQYDPEKKYN
-49 KVLSSKLVSK
+49 RILSSKLVSK

-64 KNPVP
+64 KTPVP
-69 TRPKAAKGHKSDVKS
+69 TRPKAAKGTKS
-84 EKLSASRVRVGMM
+84 EAKSGNLSASRVRVGMM
-97 DIVDHIGSVS
+97 DIVNHIGTVS

-198 TTISSYSEK
+198 TTVSTYSEN
-207 QIDARYGFNKSHDGL
+207 QIDARFGFNKAHDGL

-251 TAIENALDQLGAL
+251 TAIENALSQLSIL

-281 NLSEMLQRGFDFV
+281 NLSEMLQKGFDFV

-299 SLKWIKPEID
+299 SLKWIRPEID
-309 KHMEDLSTIHSVC
+309 KHMKELGTIHSVC
-322 PFDITTHG
+322 PFDISTHG

-336 HEFDKVRKY
+336 HEFEKVRKY
-345 ISHKTGAEKGSTET
+345 ASHKTGAEKGSAET
-359 FKRRIYLHIY
+359 FTRRIYLHIY

-384 DLYELKTLIE
+384 DLYELKTILE
-394 AGTPV
+394 GGTPLS
-399 DELPESSQRKVSKY
+399 DLPESSQNKVSKY
-413 MKLRTWGNKTTV
+413 MTLRTWGSKTTV

-431 CQDAYKYH
+431 CQNAYKYH
-439 GYFCIISNKEKDCFE
+439 GYFCIVSNKEKDCFE

-460 SRETIESFFESGKQR
+460 SRETIESFFESDKQR
-475 ADGTRARVWGS
+475 ADGTRTRVWGS

-519 RDSSLTQRELEVED
+519 RDGDLAQHELEVED

-580 SKLGVDQT
+580 TKLGMDPA

>member
-1 MRTQIK
+1 
-7 EAAMPAKPSGEIK
+7 MPAKPSGEVK
-20 TKIVPVTQKNGDIYL
+20 TKIIPVPQKNGDIYL
-35 MERQTQYDPVKKYN
+35 MERKTQYDPEKKYN
-49 KVLSSKLVSK
+49 RVLSSKLISK

-69 TRPKAAKGHKSDVKS
+69 TRPKAAKGHKSEAKS
-84 EKLSASRVRVGMM
+84 GKLSASRVHVGMM
-97 DIVDHIGSVS
+97 DIVDHIGAVS

-129 RYLFASNGQTLPGI
+129 QYLFASNGQTLPGI

-153 YASGISEDVY
+153 YASGISEDIY

-171 LDESLQQNFFRERC
+171 LDESLQQNFFKERC

-198 TTISSYSEK
+198 TTISTYSEN
-207 QIDARYGFNKSHDGL
+207 QIDARYGFNKAHDGL

-251 TAIENALDQLGAL
+251 TAIENALNQLSVL
-264 GVTDAEIVTDNG
+264 GITDAEIVTDNG
-276 YYSEP
+276 YYSET
-281 NLSEMLQRGFDFV
+281 NLSEMLQRWFDFI

-299 SLKWIKPEID
+299 TLKWIRPEID
-309 KHMEDLSTIHSVC
+309 KHMEKLGTIHSVC
-322 PFDITTHG
+322 PFDISTHG

-345 ISHKTGAEKGSTET
+345 ASHKTGAEKGSTET

-394 AGTPV
+394 GGTPV
-399 DELPESSQRKVSKY
+399 NELPESSQNKVSKY

-460 SRETIESFFESGKQR
+460 SRETIESFFESDNQR
-475 ADGTRARVWGS
+475 ADGTRTRVWGS

-510 RLMKPTLGL
+510 RLIKPTLGI
-519 RDSSLTQRELEVED
+519 RDGEHTQHDLEVED

-539 NNTPVYLQLQWFDT
+539 NNTPAYLQLQWFDA

-580 SKLGVDQT
+580 TKLGMNLT

>member
-1 MRTQIK
+1 
-7 EAAMPAKPSGEIK
+7 MPAKPSGEIK
-20 TKIVPVTQKNGDIYL
+20 TKIVPVHQKNGDIYL
-35 MERQTQYDPVKKYN
+35 MERQIQYDPIKKYN

-69 TRPKAAKGHKSDVKS
+69 TRPKATKGHKSDVKPG
-84 EKLSASRVRVGMM
+84 KLSASRVRVGMM

-153 YASGISEDVY
+153 YVSGISEDVY

-185 SLLEGNDAIAYDS
+185 SLLEDNDAIAYDS
-198 TTISSYSEK
+198 TTVSTYSEN

-222 KTIKLLTLYSINSR
+222 KTVKLLTLYSINSR

-251 TAIENALDQLGAL
+251 TAIENALNQLGAL

-299 SLKWIKPEID
+299 SLKWIRPEID
-309 KHMEDLSTIHSVC
+309 KHMEDLGTIHSVC

-345 ISHKTGAEKGSTET
+345 ASHKTGAEKGSTET

-384 DLYELKTLIE
+384 DLYELKTIIE
-394 AGTPV
+394 NGIPV
-399 DELPESSQRKVSKY
+399 NELPESSQNKVKKY
-413 MKLRTWGNKTTV
+413 MNLRTWGNKTTV

-431 CQDAYKYH
+431 CRDAYKYH
-439 GYFCIISNKEKDCFE
+439 GYFCIVSNKEKDCFE

-460 SRETIESFFESGKQR
+460 SRETIESFFEFDKQR
-475 ADGTRARVWGS
+475 ADGTRTRVWGS

-510 RLMKPTLGL
+510 RLMKATLGL
-519 RDSSLTQRELEVED
+519 RNGNLTQRELEVED

-580 SKLGVDQT
+580 TKLGIDLA

>member
-1 MRTQIK
+1 
-7 EAAMPAKPSGEIK
+7 MPAKPSGEVK
-20 TKIVPVTQKNGDIYL
+20 TKIIPVPQKNGDIYL
-35 MERQTQYDPVKKYN
+35 MERKTQYDPEKKYN
-49 KVLSSKLVSK
+49 RVLSSKLISK

-69 TRPKAAKGHKSDVKS
+69 TRPKAAKGHKSEAKS
-84 EKLSASRVRVGMM
+84 GKLSASRVHVGMM
-97 DIVDHIGSVS
+97 DIVDHIGTVS

-153 YASGISEDVY
+153 YASGISEDIY

-171 LDESLQQNFFRERC
+171 LDESLQQNFFKERC

-198 TTISSYSEK
+198 TTISTYSEN
-207 QIDARYGFNKSHDGL
+207 QIDARYGFNKAHDGL

-251 TAIENALDQLGAL
+251 TAIENALNQLSVL
-264 GVTDAEIVTDNG
+264 GITDAEIVTDNG
-276 YYSEP
+276 YYSET
-281 NLSEMLQRGFDFV
+281 NLSEMLQRGFDFI

-299 SLKWIKPEID
+299 TLKWIRPEID
-309 KHMEDLSTIHSVC
+309 KHMEKLGTIHSVC
-322 PFDITTHG
+322 PFDISTHG

-345 ISHKTGAEKGSTET
+345 TSHKTGAEKGSTET

-369 FNATRQSEDRVAFEN
+369 FNATRQSEDRVAFDN

-394 AGTPV
+394 GGTPV
-399 DELPESSQRKVSKY
+399 NELPDSSQNKVSKY

-460 SRETIESFFESGKQR
+460 SRETIESFFESDKQR
-475 ADGTRARVWGS
+475 ADGTRTRVWGS

-510 RLMKPTLGL
+510 RLIKPTLGI
-519 RDSSLTQRELEVED
+519 RDGEHTQHDLEVED

-539 NNTPVYLQLQWFDT
+539 NNTPAYLQLQWFDA

-580 SKLGVDQT
+580 TKLGMNLT

>member
-1 MRTQIK
+1 
-7 EAAMPAKPSGEIK
+7 MPAKPSGEIK
-20 TKIVPVTQKNGDIYL
+20 TKIVPVPQKNGDIYL
-35 MERQTQYDPVKKYN
+35 MERKTQYDPVKKYN
-49 KVLSSKLVSK
+49 QVISSKLVSK

-64 KNPVP
+64 KDPVP
-69 TRPKAAKGHKSDVKS
+69 TRPKATKGHKSKAKS
-84 EKLSASRVRVGMM
+84 GKLSASRVRVGMM

-198 TTISSYSEK
+198 TTISTYSGN

-251 TAIENALDQLGAL
+251 TAIENALNQLGAL

-345 ISHKTGAEKGSTET
+345 ASHKTGAEKGSTET

-394 AGTPV
+394 EGTPV
-399 DELPESSQRKVSKY
+399 NELPESSQGKVSKY
-413 MKLRTWGNKTTV
+413 MKLRTWGSKITV

-475 ADGTRARVWGS
+475 ADGTRTRVWGS
-486 DTLRGRMFVQ
+486 DTLRGRIFVQ

-519 RDSSLTQRELEVED
+519 RDSSLTQHELEVED

>member
-1 MRTQIK
+1 
-7 EAAMPAKPSGEIK
+7 MPAKPSGEIK
-20 TKIVPVTQKNGDIYL
+20 TKIVPVPQKNGDIYL
-35 MERQTQYDPVKKYN
+35 MERKIQYDPVKKYN
-49 KVLSSKLVSK
+49 RVISSKLVSK

-69 TRPKAAKGHKSDVKS
+69 TRPKAAKGHKSETKS
-84 EKLSASRVRVGMM
+84 GKLSASRKRVGMM
-97 DIVDHIGSVS
+97 DIVDHIGTVS

-143 QTWQFTHPLP
+143 QTWQFSHPLP

-163 HDLFNRIG
+163 HDLFNKIG
-171 LDESLQQNFFRERC
+171 LDESLQQNFFKERC
-185 SLLEGNDAIAYDS
+185 ALLEGNDAIAYDS
-198 TTISSYSEK
+198 TTVSTYSEN
-207 QIDARYGFNKSHDGL
+207 QIDARYGFNKSKDGL

-251 TAIENALDQLGAL
+251 TAIENALNQLSAL

-299 SLKWIKPEID
+299 NLTWIRPEID
-309 KHMEDLSTIHSVC
+309 KHMDELSKIQSVC
-322 PFDITTHG
+322 PFDISTHG

-345 ISHKTGAEKGSTET
+345 TSHKTGAEKGSTET

-384 DLYELKTLIE
+384 DLYELKALLE
-394 AGTPV
+394 GGASLS
-399 DELPESSQRKVSKY
+399 DLPESSQNKVSKY
-413 MKLRTWGNKTTV
+413 MTLRTWGSKTTV

-431 CQDAYKYH
+431 CQNAYKYH
-439 GYFCIISNKEKDCFE
+439 GYFCIVSNKEKDCFE

-460 SRETIESFFESGKQR
+460 SRETIESFFESDKQR
-475 ADGTRARVWGS
+475 ADGTRTRVWGS

-519 RDSSLTQRELEVED
+519 RDGDLTQHELEVED

-539 NNTPVYLQLQWFDT
+539 NNTPIYLQLQWFDT

-580 SKLGVDQT
+580 AKLGMNPA

>member
-1 MRTQIK
+1 
-7 EAAMPAKPSGEIK
+7 MPAKPSGEIK
-20 TKIVPVTQKNGDIYL
+20 TKIVPVPQKNGDIYL
-35 MERQTQYDPVKKYN
+35 MERKTQYDPVKKYN
-49 KVLSSKLVSK
+49 RVISSKLVSK

-64 KNPVP
+64 KDPVP
-69 TRPKAAKGHKSDVKS
+69 TRPKATKGHKSKAKS
-84 EKLSASRVRVGMM
+84 GKLSASRVRVGMM

-198 TTISSYSEK
+198 TTVSTYSEN

-251 TAIENALDQLGAL
+251 TAIENALNQLGAL

-299 SLKWIKPEID
+299 SLKWIRPEID
-309 KHMEDLSTIHSVC
+309 KHMEDLGTIHSVC

-345 ISHKTGAEKGSTET
+345 ASHKTGAEKGSTET

-394 AGTPV
+394 EGTPV
-399 DELPESSQRKVSKY
+399 NELPESSQGKVSKY
-413 MKLRTWGNKTTV
+413 MKLRTWGSKITV

-475 ADGTRARVWGS
+475 ADGTRTRVWGS
-486 DTLRGRMFVQ
+486 DTLRGRIFVQ

-519 RDSSLTQRELEVED
+519 RDSSLTQHELEVED

>member
-1 MRTQIK
+1 
-7 EAAMPAKPSGEIK
+7 MPAKPSGEIK
-20 TKIVPVTQKNGDIYL
+20 TRIVPVPQKNGDIYL
-35 MERQTQYDPVKKYN
+35 MERKTQYDPEKKYN
-49 KVLSSKLVSK
+49 RIISSKLVSK

-69 TRPKAAKGHKSDVKS
+69 TRPKAAKGHKSEAKS
-84 EKLSASRVRVGMM
+84 GKLSASRVRVGMM
-97 DIVDHIGSVS
+97 DIVDHIGTVS

-143 QTWQFTHPLP
+143 QTWQFSHPLP
-153 YASGISEDVY
+153 YASGISEDIY

-171 LDESLQQNFFRERC
+171 LDESLQQNFFKERC

-198 TTISSYSEK
+198 TTVSTYSEN

-251 TAIENALDQLGAL
+251 TAIENALNQLGAL
-264 GVTDAEIVTDNG
+264 GVKDAEIVTDNG

-299 SLKWIKPEID
+299 SLKWIRPEID
-309 KHMEDLSTIHSVC
+309 KHMDELSAIHSVC
-322 PFDITTHG
+322 PFDISMHG

-336 HEFDKVRKY
+336 HDFDKVRKY
-345 ISHKTGAEKGSTET
+345 ASHKTGAEKGSTET

-394 AGTPV
+394 KGTPV
-399 DELPESSQRKVSKY
+399 NELPESSQNKVKKY
-413 MKLRTWGNKTTV
+413 MTLRTWGNRTTV

-475 ADGTRARVWGS
+475 ADGTRTRVWGS

-510 RLMKPTLGL
+510 RLIKPTLGL
-519 RDSSLTQRELEVED
+519 RDNDITQHELEVED

-539 NNTPVYLQLQWFDT
+539 NNTPAYLQLQWFDT

-580 SKLGVDQT
+580 TKLGMDPA